1 MQQFVSFYF
10 ITGKKNSVIDYIC
23 RSLVFGYRCLRS
35 TAGHQVNTYVEV
47 GCSILHKD
55 GKSVD
60 ELVNFY

>member
-1 MQQFVSFYF
+1 MWQFVSIYF
-10 ITGKKNSVIDYIC
+10 IAGKMDSVIDYIS

-47 GCSILHKD
+47 GCSVLHKY
-55 GKSVD
+55 GKSVN